1 MDSHDTPPTQAQSF
15 GTIVDQSKGK
25 GESIIP
31 PLILPQIANRDDD
44 TYSSQKKQAEEYH
57 QMHDAYMADFI
68 ASMRVRYA
76 WFIFAL
82 IVIWLTVDI
91 ILIVASATESLN
103 IRFVSGFIGF
113 ILGSLIGTSWGHACR
128 NMRNSKDT
136 KNLYRLPYQQRSDI
150 LDRNIQLRVMRSS
163 GSVPISVICS
173 IAGVVLFSWLGPLL
187 CSNESSIPFRL
198 DSTVLLMLIG
208 TTTASVLGL
217 FLIVLHWLFP
227 KGNG

>member
-1 MDSHDTPPTQAQSF
+1 MSDSDTTLKQDPTFDSIVAQSK
-15 GTIVDQSKGK
+15 SKG
-25 GESIIP
+25 EQILPP
-31 PLILPQIANRDDD
+31 PLPPQITNRDDD
-44 TYSSQKKQAEEYH
+44 TYSSQKKQADEYH

-82 IVIWLTVDI
+82 IVIWLTIDI
-91 ILIVASATESLN
+91 ILIVSSATGFLN

-128 NMRNSKDT
+128 NWRNCRDT
-136 KNLYRLPYQQRSDI
+136 KKLYRLPYQQRSDL

-163 GSVPISVICS
+163 GSVPIFALCS
-173 IAGVVLFSWLGPLL
+173 IAGASLFSWIGPILF
-187 CSNESSIPFRL
+187 SNESCLPFRL
-198 DSTVLLMLIG
+198 DSSVLLMLIG

-217 FLIVLHWLFP
+217 FIIVLHWLFP